1 MYKLAKDS
9 HTPLTV
15 QEDNR
20 MSEANPED
28 RRLVEILLDDGDFH
42 KIYFRELKAGDC
54 FSLTDPKTKEAITDK
69 YGQVTHVASTDAFLA
84 KHKTLGT
91 IVYHIQIEDMPPPV
105 GEEK

>member
-1 MYKLAKDS
+1 MYSLAKDS
-9 HTPLTV
+9 HIPLAPR
-15 QEDNR
+15 EDNR
-20 MSEANPED
+20 ESQAIPED

-84 KHKTLGT
+84 KHKILGT
-91 IVYHIQIEDMPPPV
+91 LVYHIQIEDMPPPE